1 MFSGMR
7 RESRDGGAAVQAI
20 GSATGHFTPGNH
32 ICPELVSRRT
42 SASTR
47 KAAWSRSRSWTNP
60 GQAFQAGRQRRRDTL
75 AIDQIGMA
83 AEVHRP
89 CLAATTLPDITVRN
103 YFEHRPTILGRFAR
117 ALK

>member
-1 MFSGMR
+1 M
-7 RESRDGGAAVQAI
+7 GA
-20 GSATGHFTPGNH
+20 
-32 ICPELVSRRT
+32 
-42 SASTR
+42 
-47 KAAWSRSRSWTNP
+47 K
-60 GQAFQAGRQRRRDTL
+60 RRRDTL